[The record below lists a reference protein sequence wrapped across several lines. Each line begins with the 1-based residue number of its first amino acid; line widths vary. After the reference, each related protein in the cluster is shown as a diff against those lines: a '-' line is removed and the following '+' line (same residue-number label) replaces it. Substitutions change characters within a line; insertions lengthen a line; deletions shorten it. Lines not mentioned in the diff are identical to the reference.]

1 MNIYVLTDTKI
12 KNSKPKNKLYRIADS
27 NGLAIEITP
36 SGIKHW
42 RYRYRF
48 NGKASMISLG
58 KYPKVSLKAARYRR
72 DEQKELLEQGI
83 NPSEYRSQKASQEKI
98 AQEKQM
104 PFGDLFY
111 KWFDQNKTSWSEKHA
126 NKVMNQCKRHLLTH
140 LKDMP
145 IDSITPQDILWVFKK
160 IEALNI
166 IETLEKVRGYTR
178 RVFKYG
184 VGLGVLSIDPTR
196 DLPDDIF
203 RKKQV
208 KNFAHITD
216 PQEIG
221 ELLRTIDKFEGSFQ
235 ISIALKMA
243 PHVFLRPSELTGLQ
257 WNEVDFDAKQIKIPK
272 ERMKMS
278 VDHIVP
284 LSPQVTSM
292 LQKMLQ
298 DNGNRKFVF
307 PSVTNPNKSIS
318 PESLRAGLRRLGID
332 KNTLTTHGLRHMA
345 STQLHEQGFKSDVI
359 ERQLSHGERNKV
371 KAVYNHAEY
380 LDERRNMMNKWSNY
394 LDSLRGQND

>member
-1 MNIYVLTDTKI
+1 MLTDTKI
-12 KNSKPKNKLYRIADS
+12 KNSKPKDKLYRMADS

-58 KYPKVSLKAARYRR
+58 KYPKVGLKDARYRR
-72 DEQKELLEQGI
+72 DEQRELLERGI
-83 NPSEYRSQKASQEKI
+83 NPSEYRSQKTSQEKI
-98 AQEKQM
+98 EKEKQM
-104 PFGDLFY
+104 PFREMFY
-111 KWFDQNKTSWSEKHA
+111 KWFDQNNTSWSEKHA
-126 NKVMNQCKRHLLTH
+126 NKVMNQCKRHLLSH
-140 LKDMP
+140 IGDMP
-145 IDSITPQDILWVFKK
+145 IDSITPQDILWAFKK
-160 IEALNI
+160 IEELNI

-184 VGLGVLSIDPTR
+184 VGLGILSVDPTR

-235 ISIALKMA
+235 ISTALKMA
-243 PHVFLRPSELTGLQ
+243 PHVFLRPSELTGLK
-257 WNEVDFDAKQIKIPK
+257 WDEVDFGTKQIKIPK

-284 LSPQVTSM
+284 LSSQVLAM
-292 LQKMLQ
+292 LKQTYRV
-298 DNGNRKFVF
+298 NGDGAFVF
-307 PSVTNPNKSIS
+307 PSITNPNKSIS

-332 KNTLTTHGLRHMA
+332 KDTLTTHGLRHMA

-380 LDERRNMMNKWSNY
+380 LDERRDMMNKWSDY
-394 LDSLRGQND
+394 LDNLRDQNA